1 MPRFT
6 EATLLN
12 LLELL
17 YEAAIDPCC
26 WQAFLDALSSPFGGP
41 NGILHKYNYE
51 LIEFWVRE

>member
-6 EATLLN
+6 ETTLQN

-17 YEAAIDPCC
+17 YEAAIDPCR
-26 WQAFLDALSSPFGGP
+26 WQAFLDGYRHPFGGP

-51 LIEFWVRE
+51 LIEFWVRK